1 MKKRFA
7 KAVALVVAAALTAGA
22 PVSVMAAEEQ
32 SETVAVQDVSAPEL
46 PQGTD
51 PMTLHGMQQLNDGN
65 WYYMEHGKVSD
76 KANGTLQPVGDEW
89 LYVGRYRVDNSYTG
103 LCANEAGTW
112 YVAKG
117 KVQFDH
123 TGVVSQREN
132 DRTNWYYVTDGKVDT
147 GVNGL
152 CYVSING
159 TEGWYNFKDGM
170 VTGAYHQ
177 LVEYNGSWWYI
188 GEDAEVD
195 FSYTGV
201 CQNSAGT
208 WYVKNGQVDF
218 GFSGVLEGKS
228 ENFHKPYKYYFVNGK
243 TYERVHGV
251 YYTTVN
257 GVSGWYGFYK
267 GELATTAPSEVANLM
282 PNEAGWWCIDML
294 TGQVDFSKNGFKSVR
309 DENGTGHLW
318 YVRDGQVDFSLN
330 GAYIYPDHVIPA
342 EKYCWLVGGQ
352 IDKTCSGVYYMN
364 LDGIEGWYGFLE
376 GQQITYTLLPNP
388 DDGSWWYVSTNG
400 QIDFSRTGIVRAR
413 DHYYHLAEDAWYVRN
428 GQVDF
433 SYTGLVYGDEKCYLV
448 QDGRVQKENNGL
460 AYLTLNGET
469 AWWQVTD
476 GCICTGKDKKYDE
489 ETLVYYD
496 GSWWYVKNHKVDF
509 SYNGFVDYKDTLWYV
524 KNGRYSYETTGF
536 VMADGYSCYYV
547 TNGRFDNSYEDVVY
561 GSIDGETAW
570 WMINNGRCAY
580 WKMEETHT
588 EPDSFAA
595 NTNGLW
601 ACNDG
606 RVNFDL
612 NGPYTSTV
620 PYNVEKNQRVMI
632 QYHYQ
637 MENGQVTGL
646 QVEVV

>member
-7 KAVALVVAAALTAGA
+7 KTVALVVATALTAGA

-32 SETVAVQDVSAPEL
+32 SETVAVQEVSAPEL

-51 PMTLHGMQQLNDGN
+51 PMTLDGMQQLNDGN

-89 LYVGRYRVDNSYTG
+89 LYVDRYRVDNSYTG

-123 TGVVSQREN
+123 TGVVSQREKE
-132 DRTNWYYVTDGKVDT
+132 RTNWYYVTDGKVDI

-188 GEDAEVD
+188 GKDAEVD

-257 GVSGWYGFYK
+257 GVSGWYGF
-267 GELATTAPSEVANLM
+267 
-282 PNEAGWWCIDML
+282 
-294 TGQVDFSKNGFKSVR
+294 
-309 DENGTGHLW
+309 
-318 YVRDGQVDFSLN
+318 
-330 GAYIYPDHVIPA
+330 
-342 EKYCWLVGGQ
+342 
-352 IDKTCSGVYYMN
+352 
-364 LDGIEGWYGFLE
+364 LE

-388 DDGSWWYVSTNG
+388 DDGSWWYVGGNG
-400 QIDFSRTGIVRAR
+400 QVNFSYTGIVRAK
-413 DHYYHLAEDAWYVRN
+413 DHSYHLAEDAWYVRN

-433 SYTGLVYGDEKCYLV
+433 SYTGLVYENEKCYLV
-448 QDGRVQKENNGL
+448 QDGRVQRENNSL

-476 GCICTGKDKKYDE
+476 GYICTENDKKYDE

-509 SYNGFVDYKDTLWYV
+509 SYNGFVDYKGTLWYV

-536 VMADGYSCYYV
+536 VMADGYSSYYV

-580 WKMEETHT
+580 WKMAETHT

-595 NTNGLW
+595 NANGLW

-612 NGPYTSTV
+612 NGPYTGTV

-632 QYHYQ
+632 RYHYQ

>member
-218 GFSGVLEGKS
+218 GFSGVLEGKN
-228 ENFHKPYKYYFVNGK
+228 EILHVPYKYYFVNGK

-267 GELATTAPSEVANLM
+267 GELATTAPSGVANLL
-282 PNEAGWWCIDML
+282 PNEAGWWCINTL
-294 TGQVDFSKNGFKSVR
+294 TGQVDFSENGFESVR

-318 YVRDGQVDFSLN
+318 YVRDGQVDFSRN
-330 GAYIYPDHVIPA
+330 GAYVYPDHVIPA

-364 LDGIEGWYGFLE
+364 LDEIEGWYGFLE
-376 GQQITYTLLPNP
+376 GQQITYTLLPN
-388 DDGSWWYVSTNG
+388 
-400 QIDFSRTGIVRAR
+400 RM
-413 DHYYHLAEDAWYVRN
+413 
-428 GQVDF
+428 
-433 SYTGLVYGDEKCYLV
+433 
-448 QDGRVQKENNGL
+448 
-460 AYLTLNGET
+460 T
-469 AWWQVTD
+469 AA
-476 GCICTGKDKKYDE
+476 GG
-489 ETLVYYD
+489 
-496 GSWWYVKNHKVDF
+496 
-509 SYNGFVDYKDTLWYV
+509 
-524 KNGRYSYETTGF
+524 
-536 VMADGYSCYYV
+536 M
-547 TNGRFDNSYEDVVY
+547 
-561 GSIDGETAW
+561 
-570 WMINNGRCAY
+570 
-580 WKMEETHT
+580 
-588 EPDSFAA
+588 
-595 NTNGLW
+595 
-601 ACNDG
+601 
-606 RVNFDL
+606 
-612 NGPYTSTV
+612 
-620 PYNVEKNQRVMI
+620 
-632 QYHYQ
+632 
-637 MENGQVTGL
+637 
-646 QVEVV
+646 

>member
-32 SETVAVQDVSAPEL
+32 SETVAVQEVSAPEL

-51 PMTLHGMQQLNDGN
+51 PMTLDGMQQLNDGN

-76 KANGTLQPVGDEW
+76 KVNGTLQPVGDEW

-257 GVSGWYGFYK
+257 GVSGWYGFID
-267 GELATTAPSEVANLM
+267 GCLASDLTLM
-282 PNEAGWWCIDML
+282 
-294 TGQVDFSKNGFKSVR
+294 KK
-309 DENGTGHLW
+309 
-318 YVRDGQVDFSLN
+318 
-330 GAYIYPDHVIPA
+330 
-342 EKYCWLVGGQ
+342 
-352 IDKTCSGVYYMN
+352 
-364 LDGIEGWYGFLE
+364 
-376 GQQITYTLLPNP
+376 
-388 DDGSWWYVSTNG
+388 DDGTWWYVGENGMVDFTYTGRAQTVYGEYYIRNG
-400 QIDFSRTGIVRAR
+400 QIDFGF
-413 DHYYHLAEDAWYVRN
+413 N
-428 GQVDF
+428 GTVQAMSGTYKCYQNGKLLDWDF
-433 SYTGLVYGDEKCYLV
+433 NGLVETTVDDEYG
-448 QDGRVQKENNGL
+448 
-460 AYLTLNGET
+460 
-469 AWWQVTD
+469 
-476 GCICTGKDKKYDE
+476 
-489 ETLVYYD
+489 
-496 GSWWYVKNHKVDF
+496 WY
-509 SYNGFVDYKDTLWYV
+509 YV
-524 KNGRYSYETTGF
+524 KNG
-536 VMADGYSCYYV
+536 
-547 TNGRFDNSYEDVVY
+547 
-561 GSIDGETAW
+561 
-570 WMINNGRCAY
+570 
-580 WKMEETHT
+580 
-588 EPDSFAA
+588 
-595 NTNGLW
+595 
-601 ACNDG
+601 
-606 RVNFDL
+606 
-612 NGPYTSTV
+612 
-620 PYNVEKNQRVMI
+620 
-632 QYHYQ
+632 
-637 MENGQVTGL
+637 
-646 QVEVV
+646 